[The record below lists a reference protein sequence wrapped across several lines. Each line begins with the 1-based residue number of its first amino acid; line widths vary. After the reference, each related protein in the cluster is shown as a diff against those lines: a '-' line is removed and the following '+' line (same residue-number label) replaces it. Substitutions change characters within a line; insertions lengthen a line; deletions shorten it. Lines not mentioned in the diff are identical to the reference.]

1 MLGSFMLRNAAL
13 SFQTTLCH
21 QQQATFAR
29 LYRNP
34 KKFPII
40 PMPRWRIGVGDT
52 VQVNS
57 GKDKGKIGM
66 VTHLYRKKNR
76 LVVEGVNYKLKRT
89 KAKDQDDN
97 STSGISTIQ
106 HPIHYSNVNLVDP
119 ESGKGT
125 KTRYGFLADGT
136 KVRISKSTGT
146 IIPAAN
152 REHLTYANRHKEQ
165 TDGAMDTPVDKVL
178 EVTYFGEDFVKVR
191 LEFEQY
197 IAEKES
203 TEKLLIFDS

>member
-1 MLGSFMLRNAAL
+1 
-13 SFQTTLCH
+13 
-21 QQQATFAR
+21 
-29 LYRNP
+29 
-34 KKFPII
+34 
-40 PMPRWRIGVGDT
+40 
-52 VQVNS
+52 
-57 GKDKGKIGM
+57 
-66 VTHLYRKKNR
+66 
-76 LVVEGVNYKLKRT
+76 
-89 KAKDQDDN
+89 
-97 STSGISTIQ
+97 
-106 HPIHYSNVNLVDP
+106 
-119 ESGKGT
+119 
-125 KTRYGFLADGT
+125 LADGT